1 MDFLWSTSTNETNF
15 CLTQF
20 FKLGSKCGDLQ
31 TYVMIQFL
39 IELIEKV
46 KVVCCS
52 TKLTFLCSVKQILL
66 DLMKKVEVQ
75 KSFVSIITGFI

>member
-20 FKLGSKCGDLQ
+20 FKLGCKCGDVQ

-46 KVVCCS
+46 KVVCSS
-52 TKLTFLCSVKQILL
+52 TKLTFLCSVKQILF
-66 DLMKKVEVQ
+66 DLMKKVVQ
-75 KSFVSIITGFI
+75 KSSVSIITVLI